1 MKKKRKATMPKRG
14 FGRRTSESAQE
25 GKKKKHWVRYLG
37 KNKTHTQTPKKKK
50 AQLFES
56 FASSPFF
63 FLAAEDAVD
72 RLLRFNTT
80 EAT

>member
-1 MKKKRKATMPKRG
+1 MPKRG

-50 AQLFES
+50 SAAIRELCLLS
-56 FASSPFF
+56 FFF